1 MSYYL
6 VCVSKKTFTVYSTP
20 LNIAKHLYTFSLL
33 KKNISVGKTTKK
45 YFSSSKNT
53 SRIHFQ

>member
-6 VCVSKKTFTVYSTP
+6 VCVSKKTFRVYSTP

-45 YFSSSKNT
+45 ILFK
-53 SRIHFQ
+53 